1 MRLLT
6 VIKLCLT
13 LITDPVS
20 EVSVP
25 SVFSR
30 NIHFSTNTIK
40 TKMTIL
46 SKRLLLNK
54 KYLVFIFV
62 CNKIALG
69 INYSRSMYKLLYK
82 GQPNMH
88 FLFYYL
94 KEFNI

>member
-1 MRLLT
+1 
-6 VIKLCLT
+6 
-13 LITDPVS
+13 
-20 EVSVP
+20 
-25 SVFSR
+25 
-30 NIHFSTNTIK
+30 
-40 TKMTIL
+40 MTIL

-94 KEFNI
+94 KEFNIWGSDFEKSFCKRRASN